1 MLGVIYARCHLCWVS
16 FMLSV
21 VYADCRKQIN
31 HAKRYYAEC
40 RYTECRYAECPG
52 AFPLQLK
59 YVHVLNEYQDFC
71 VKNALAYCLQRQRRR
86 KPVLKHGTT

>member
-1 MLGVIYARCHLCWVS
+1 
-16 FMLSV
+16 MLSV

-31 HAKRYYAEC
+31 YATRYYAEC
-40 RYTECRYAECPG
+40 RYTECRYVECPG

-86 KPVLKHGTT
+86 KTRFKT